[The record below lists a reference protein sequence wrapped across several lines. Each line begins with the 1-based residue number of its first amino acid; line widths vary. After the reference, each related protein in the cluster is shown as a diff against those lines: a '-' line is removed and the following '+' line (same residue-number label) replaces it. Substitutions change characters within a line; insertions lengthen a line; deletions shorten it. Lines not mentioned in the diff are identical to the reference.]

1 MRKLFILKTIIDV
14 LWFFSVIT
22 IPIIVFAIPTLFF
35 LEESLESV
43 SNFKIFGNKLP
54 NKNDVFIKIYTVS
67 ILISYLLLIYALYK
81 FRKIMGQFLRTKIFS
96 NSVINN
102 FKAIGNTL
110 IISGLLVMTS
120 TFIYKIYAKST
131 LEIELGFSTN
141 IIIICF
147 GLFSLVLS
155 EIFKISKNLKQE
167 NELTI

>member
-1 MRKLFILKTIIDV
+1 
-14 LWFFSVIT
+14 
-22 IPIIVFAIPTLFF
+22 
-35 LEESLESV
+35 
-43 SNFKIFGNKLP
+43 
-54 NKNDVFIKIYTVS
+54 
-67 ILISYLLLIYALYK
+67 
-81 FRKIMGQFLRTKIFS
+81 MGQFLRTKIFS